1 VVSAASPHGREE
13 ERLRI
18 LDECEILDTAP
29 EDVFDRIAYIAAQIC
44 DCPIALVNFIDRKR
58 QWFKAALGT
67 ELRGSPREFAFC
79 AHTILGNELVVVDDA
94 TGDPRLADN
103 PLVIDDPKVRFYAGV
118 PLFVG
123 PLPIGTLCVIDV
135 TPRALSVR
143 QREALVALAR
153 EAADQLIL
161 RRALKRSQR
170 LDDNRRELA
179 SMIVHDMRSP
189 LTVALSGA
197 QFLAA
202 DEQLPIRDRQIVD
215 QIILAAKRLNRMVRD
230 LLDIGRSESGRL
242 LPIADGTPLQML
254 ADQVASSLRAV
265 AIEHRLRFV
274 SNFTERDEARIDAD
288 LIRRIVG
295 NLAENAFKYAPR
307 ETEVTVEMSL
317 RPGPLL
323 RIDVGDQGPGI
334 PLEERERIFD
344 ASYRIERD
352 HQVDPRGSYGL
363 GLRFCR
369 AAADAM
375 GGKIWVED
383 NAPVGTR
390 FVAELPLHEVSSS

>member
-1 VVSAASPHGREE
+1 
-13 ERLRI
+13 
-18 LDECEILDTAP
+18 
-29 EDVFDRIAYIAAQIC
+29 
-44 DCPIALVNFIDRKR
+44 
-58 QWFKAALGT
+58 
-67 ELRGSPREFAFC
+67 
-79 AHTILGNELVVVDDA
+79 
-94 TGDPRLADN
+94 
-103 PLVIDDPKVRFYAGV
+103 
-118 PLFVG
+118 
-123 PLPIGTLCVIDV
+123 
-135 TPRALSVR
+135 
-143 QREALVALAR
+143 
-153 EAADQLIL
+153 
-161 RRALKRSQR
+161 
-170 LDDNRRELA
+170 
-179 SMIVHDMRSP
+179 MIVHDMRSP

-230 LLDIGRSESGRL
+230 LLDVGRSESGRL
-242 LPIADGTPLQML
+242 QPIEDGTPLQML
-254 ADQVASSLRAV
+254 ADQVASSLRAG

-288 LIRRIVG
+288 LIRRIVN

-323 RIDVGDQGPGI
+323 RIDVTDQGPGI

-344 ASYRIERD
+344 ASYRLERD
-352 HQVDPRGSYGL
+352 HQVDTRGSYGL

-375 GGKIWVED
+375 GGKVWVED
-383 NAPVGTR
+383 NGPVGAR
-390 FVAELPLHEVSSS
+390 FVAELPLH